1 MRRNEY
7 LKQHKWAISQGKDG
21 YWRTYLPYESSRKM
35 VKKCRKKKWKK
46 SLLTFIK
53 KWKKN
58 KMTLKSISL
67 KNDFKHGWNVK
78 KYVTVRTTRF
88 ISITRIIIDF
98 FKTEKLK
105 IWIFGELMKQLL
117 SHL

>member
-35 VKKCRKKKWKK
+35 VKKMSKKEVEEIVVDFYKK
-46 SLLTFIK
+46 ME
-53 KWKKN
+53 KN

-88 ISITRIIIDF
+88 ISITQIIIDF